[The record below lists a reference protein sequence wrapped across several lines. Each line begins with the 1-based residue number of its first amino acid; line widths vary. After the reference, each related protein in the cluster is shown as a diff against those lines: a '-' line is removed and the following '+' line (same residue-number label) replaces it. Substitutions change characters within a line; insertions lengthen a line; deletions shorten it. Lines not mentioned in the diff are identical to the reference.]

1 MEPTRTEDA
10 ERLRALIE
18 AGDAAGIEAFIGPL
32 HTADIADLLQPLDIE
47 EQIVCLKR
55 LDTQTAAEVLAE
67 LDAKSGQAL
76 LTRLSDDEVGKILE
90 ELPSDDA
97 ADLISSLTPEKTE
110 RVEALLPT
118 EDREEIQELLEFGA
132 HTAGGL
138 MQVERV
144 AVRDDATIQDAID
157 VVRRAAEDVESPQRV
172 YVVNEAGKL
181 LGEMSILDLVIKPP
195 TARVR
200 DVMQLNAV
208 AVPVDMDQK
217 QVAAMFSKYDEFTMP
232 VVDGQWR
239 LVGRITMDDII
250 DVLEEE
256 ASKDLT
262 RIAGTTDQELGEK
275 SFVRVSGIRLPWLVM
290 GFLGEIVGALIM
302 SRYEAPL
309 RTFVVLAFFIP
320 LIVATAGNHG
330 MQAAIVAVRE
340 IALGTGRHPSYRPA
354 RAQRTAGGIPE
365 RCGIGLDAVHLRLS
379 VARRLGTRRVVVDLV
394 DADDS
399 GGVLDRLRGAFVSA
413 SMERGSRRRHR
424 SLHHRVQ
431 RRRRNG
437 DILDPGDGV
446 SESALGERTCWS
458 KTTESCWRS
467 REAARPAWV
476 WSFWVARAAR
486 FD

>member
-1 MEPTRTEDA
+1 MEPTRIEDV

-18 AGDAAGIEAFIGPL
+18 AGDAAAIEAFLGPL
-32 HTADIADLLQPLDIE
+32 HTADVADLLQQLDVE

-76 LTRLSDDEVGKILE
+76 LTLLTDREVGKLLE

-97 ADLISSLTPEKTE
+97 ADLLSSLTPEKTE
-110 RVEALLPT
+110 RVEALLPS

-132 HTAGGL
+132 DTAGGL

-144 AVRDDATIQDAID
+144 AVRDDATIQEAID
-157 VVRRAAEDVESPQRV
+157 VVRRAAEEVESPQRV

-181 LGEMSILDLVIKPP
+181 LGELSILDLVVKPP

-217 QVAAMFSKYDEFTMP
+217 QVAALFSKYDEFTMP

-250 DVLEEE
+250 DVMEEE

-340 IALGTGRHPSYRPA
+340 IALG
-354 RAQRTAGGIPE
+354 QAGILH
-365 RCGIGLDAVHLRLS
+365 IG
-379 VARRLGTRRVVVDLV
+379 RRVLKEMQVAFLNGVVLGSMLCIFVYLWRGDL
-394 DADDS
+394 
-399 GGVLDRLRGAFVSA
+399 
-413 SMERGSRRRHR
+413 
-424 SLHHRVQ
+424 
-431 RRRRNG
+431 
-437 DILDPGDGV
+437 
-446 SESALGERTCWS
+446 ALGGLLWVSLMLTILVASLIGSAVPLFLHRWNVD
-458 KTTESCWRS
+458 
-467 REAARPAWV
+467 PA
-476 WSFWVARAAR
+476 VATGPFITVSNDVIGMAIYLTLATAYLRAH
-486 FD
+486 

>member
-1 MEPTRTEDA
+1 MEPTPIENV

-18 AGDAAGIEAFIGPL
+18 TGDAAGIEAFLAPL
-32 HTADIADLLQPLDIE
+32 HTADIADLLQQLDVE

-55 LDTQTAAEVLAE
+55 LDTQAAAEVLAE

-76 LTRLSDDEVGKILE
+76 LTLLSDHEVGKILE

-118 EDREEIQELLEFGA
+118 ADREEIQELLEFGA
-132 HTAGGL
+132 DTAGGL

-144 AVRDDATIQDAID
+144 AVRDNATIQEAID
-157 VVRRAAEDVESPQRV
+157 VVRRAAEEVESPQRV

-181 LGEMSILDLVIKPP
+181 LGELSILDLVIKPP

-232 VVDGQWR
+232 VVDRQWR

-250 DVLEEE
+250 DVMEEE
-256 ASKDLT
+256 TSKDLT

-340 IALGTGRHPSYRPA
+340 IALG
-354 RAQRTAGGIPE
+354 QAGILH
-365 RCGIGLDAVHLRLS
+365 IG
-379 VARRLGTRRVVVDLV
+379 RRVLKELQVALLNGIVLGSMLCIFVYMWRGDL
-394 DADDS
+394 
-399 GGVLDRLRGAFVSA
+399 
-413 SMERGSRRRHR
+413 
-424 SLHHRVQ
+424 
-431 RRRRNG
+431 
-437 DILDPGDGV
+437 
-446 SESALGERTCWS
+446 ALGGLLWISLMLTILVASLIGSAVPLFLHRW
-458 KTTESCWRS
+458 KVD
-467 REAARPAWV
+467 PA
-476 WSFWVARAAR
+476 VATGPFITVSNDVIGMAIYLTLATAYLKAH
-486 FD
+486 

>member
-1 MEPTRTEDA
+1 METTPIENV

-18 AGDAAGIEAFIGPL
+18 AGDAAGIEAFLAPL
-32 HTADIADLLQPLDIE
+32 HTADIADLLQQLDVE

-55 LDTQTAAEVLAE
+55 LDTQAAAEVLAE

-76 LTRLSDDEVGKILE
+76 LTLLSDREVGKLLE

-97 ADLISSLTPEKTE
+97 ADLLSSLTPEKTE
-110 RVEALLPT
+110 RVEALLPS

-132 HTAGGL
+132 DTAGGL

-144 AVRDDATIQDAID
+144 AVRDDATIQEAID
-157 VVRRAAEDVESPQRV
+157 VVRRAAEEVESPQRV

-181 LGEMSILDLVIKPP
+181 LGELSILDLVVKPP

-200 DVMQLNAV
+200 DVMQLNVV

-217 QVAAMFSKYDEFTMP
+217 QVAALFSKYDEFTMP

-250 DVLEEE
+250 DVMEEE
-256 ASKDLT
+256 TSKDLT

-340 IALGTGRHPSYRPA
+340 IALG
-354 RAQRTAGGIPE
+354 QAGILH
-365 RCGIGLDAVHLRLS
+365 IG
-379 VARRLGTRRVVVDLV
+379 RRVLKELQVAFLNGVVLGSMLCIFVYMWRGDL
-394 DADDS
+394 
-399 GGVLDRLRGAFVSA
+399 
-413 SMERGSRRRHR
+413 
-424 SLHHRVQ
+424 
-431 RRRRNG
+431 
-437 DILDPGDGV
+437 
-446 SESALGERTCWS
+446 ALGGLLWISLMLTILVASLIGSAVPLFLHRWKVDPAVATGPFITVSNDVIGMAIYLTLATAYLRTH
-458 KTTESCWRS
+458 
-467 REAARPAWV
+467 
-476 WSFWVARAAR
+476 
-486 FD
+486 